1 MLKRGRWDNSD
12 GRTQDVV
19 SFVTYPQIHICKKEE
34 VLNSSLRTGWISV
47 LFKLADTPDVTVSD
61 LPKPIY
67 LIFVIFSPQTQFL
80 AQFFSTQKCVTLCS
94 TSTLFLNSISS
105 IGCCWPTDRVETALQ
120 NQWDVRNLSKRGI
133 VMLWKDLLIQ
143 MNQIRFKGIVSQF
156 LFFWIFGYYIGVWYS
171 LVWLEGSSINI
182 QLTVLEQKFWDWEDT
197 LPMLGKFPNNPIL
210 VFRILPWVAV
220 YLYSDMA
227 REIWAGIFSKLR
239 GAWKTTE
246 NPVLTDTLLI

>member
-1 MLKRGRWDNSD
+1 MHI
-12 GRTQDVV
+12 
-19 SFVTYPQIHICKKEE
+19 SFT
-34 VLNSSLRTGWISV
+34 
-47 LFKLADTPDVTVSD
+47 F
-61 LPKPIY
+61 
-67 LIFVIFSPQTQFL
+67 TQF
-80 AQFFSTQKCVTLCS
+80 SRKP
-94 TSTLFLNSISS
+94 FLQVIYCFGKVD
-105 IGCCWPTDRVETALQ
+105 ILQ
-120 NQWDVRNLSKRGI
+120 NPPKRGI

-210 VFRILPWVAV
+210 VFRILPWVVV

-239 GAWKTTE
+239 GAWNNGESRFNRHIADPEKE
-246 NPVLTDTLLI
+246 NIGKPVLTDRIQIGRRRKPQLRSLLALLKSSLQAPR